1 MADAQTSAD
10 VVPTSDPVATM
21 EDRVAALLEPESP
34 EAPAA
39 ESPATEQ
46 DTEQDAPLELADD
59 PPTEEATPAP
69 VEDFEL
75 TYNGEALK
83 VSKDEAKNLAQ
94 LGYHLQKA
102 QERVTGELQAA
113 QARAQQM
120 AQLAESIEKQAPEV
134 TGLQAQMQALEML
147 ANAKGLNA
155 AAIYQMSQSDPARAQ
170 EMQAEYNLLAE
181 RYRAAQAQLQTRQ
194 HQLASERERLKASTL
209 ESEQQLLTKILPQ
222 AKEPAKLDAM
232 RAALAKTMASVRPQT
247 LEAVNTNAEVFA
259 AFAKAVEYDRLQA
272 SKRDNLARAA
282 KAPVKPGTPNQMDPK
297 TREQLE
303 ARKAW
308 KRESDPIAKA
318 RAIERFLETKF

>member
-1 MADAQTSAD
+1 
-10 VVPTSDPVATM
+10 M
-21 EDRVAALLEPESP
+21 EDRVAALLEPTSSDE
-34 EAPAA
+34 PAA
-39 ESPATEQ
+39 ESPAAEQ
-46 DTEQDAPLELADD
+46 DTEQEASPEPADD
-59 PPTEEATPAP
+59 PLIEDAPPAP

-75 TYNGEALK
+75 TYNGEPLK
-83 VSKDEAKNLAQ
+83 VSKDEVKNLAQ

-113 QARAQQM
+113 QARAQQV

-134 TGLQAQMQALEML
+134 TSLQAQMQALQML

-155 AAIYQMSQSDPARAQ
+155 AAIYQTSLSDPARAQ
-170 EMQAEYNLLAE
+170 EMQAEFNLLAE
-181 RYRAAQAQLQTRQ
+181 RHQAAQQALNAAKERVM
-194 HQLASERERLKASTL
+194 AERERLNAASL
-209 ESEQQLLTKILPQ
+209 EAEQQLLSKILPQ
-222 AKEPAKLDAM
+222 TKEPAKLEAM
-232 RAALAKTMASVRPQT
+232 RAAIAKTMASLRPQT
-247 LEAVNTNAEVFA
+247 LQAANSNAEIFA
-259 AFAKAVEYDRLQA
+259 AFAKAAEYDRLQA